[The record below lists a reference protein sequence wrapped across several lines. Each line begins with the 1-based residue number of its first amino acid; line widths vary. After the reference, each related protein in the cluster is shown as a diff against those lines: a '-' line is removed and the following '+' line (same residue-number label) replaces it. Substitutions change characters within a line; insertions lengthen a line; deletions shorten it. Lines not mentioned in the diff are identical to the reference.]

1 MNIPKQFQNENY
13 RFVKIERGKKKPIGD
28 AWQEHLFKYN
38 DIEFIKHLEQG
49 GNYGQVGGFGNII
62 NLDCDSPETCE
73 LARKHLPETF
83 TVIRKEGKE
92 HRTFSCPNPPEK
104 AIGFKDGKN
113 DAGEIQGFT
122 KQMVGPGS
130 IHESGDIY
138 KITKDIPIAEVS
150 LEQVKFV
157 FRNYLKK
164 IQETQKNKSEIDD
177 QLQIMDIV
185 DTTGLKLEGN
195 EYRGPHPIHGS
206 SGGINFFVN
215 PLKNTWHCFRTSCDS
230 GGGPLQWIAVVEG
243 IIDCSES
250 QPGALRGDLF
260 KKTLKVAQEK
270 YGLKI
275 AGRNEKPIEK
285 KTLDFKLPN
294 YFTNLKKDKRYIID
308 QMLYPG
314 TINMLYSKPGE
325 FKSLLTLDAAIS
337 ITNKKDFLGFK
348 TKKYPVMYLDHENNE
363 QIIKERLLML
373 CNGKKIKR
381 KNFPLLFL
389 VREGDLDSS
398 SFVENLKKE
407 IIKNKVK
414 LLIFDTLHRFAQYE
428 ENRADDIN
436 RLYTKIFIPIVE
448 ECDCA
453 ILFLHHATKQGE
465 YRGSGDL
472 LGMVDVGWSL
482 KKWKDDKGFTIENI
496 KSRSREIMKIHG
508 QVERNDEMLS
518 TVITRLGDSVEK
530 NINQSKSKKL
540 NSAMSKIMKLFTIPG
555 MEQKKTFII
564 DNFEFKYKGEYSEA
578 TIRRG
583 LDQLVGLDFLNSD
596 KKGKFTRTNKEW
608 VSSD

>member
-1 MNIPKQFQNENY
+1 
-13 RFVKIERGKKKPIGD
+13 
-28 AWQEHLFKYN
+28 
-38 DIEFIKHLEQG
+38 
-49 GNYGQVGGFGNII
+49 
-62 NLDCDSPETCE
+62 
-73 LARKHLPETF
+73 
-83 TVIRKEGKE
+83 
-92 HRTFSCPNPPEK
+92 
-104 AIGFKDGKN
+104 
-113 DAGEIQGFT
+113 
-122 KQMVGPGS
+122 
-130 IHESGDIY
+130 
-138 KITKDIPIAEVS
+138 
-150 LEQVKFV
+150 
-157 FRNYLKK
+157 
-164 IQETQKNKSEIDD
+164 
-177 QLQIMDIV
+177 
-185 DTTGLKLEGN
+185 
-195 EYRGPHPIHGS
+195 
-206 SGGINFFVN
+206 
-215 PLKNTWHCFRTSCDS
+215 
-230 GGGPLQWIAVVEG
+230 
-243 IIDCSES
+243 
-250 QPGALRGDLF
+250 
-260 KKTLKVAQEK
+260 
-270 YGLKI
+270 
-275 AGRNEKPIEK
+275 
-285 KTLDFKLPN
+285 
-294 YFTNLKKDKRYIID
+294 
-308 QMLYPG
+308 MLYPA
-314 TINMLYSKPGE
+314 TINMIYSKPGE

-337 ITNKKDFLGFK
+337 ITNKRDFLGFK

-363 QIIKERLLML
+363 QIIKERLVML

-398 SFVENLKKE
+398 SFVESLKKE

-508 QVERNDEMLS
+508 QVERNDETLT
-518 TVITRLGDSVEK
+518 TVIKRLGDSVEQ

-540 NSAMSKIMKLFTIPG
+540 NSAMSKIMKLFTIAG
-555 MEQKKTFII
+555 MKQKKTFIM
-564 DNFEFKYKGEYSEA
+564 DNFEFKYKNEYSNA

-608 VSSD
+608 AEN